1 MQDFVHQQYSLLQP
15 ETIPMTQVAYTN
27 KEARI
32 PSLTTSGSPHAA
44 KTINPKLTIL
54 VCYDALPGDANPE
67 FKGSRFGF
75 RRVVRL
81 LKIRI

>member
-44 KTINPKLTIL
+44 KTINPKLTIPKL
-54 VCYDALPGDANPE
+54 
-67 FKGSRFGF
+67 
-75 RRVVRL
+75 
-81 LKIRI
+81 